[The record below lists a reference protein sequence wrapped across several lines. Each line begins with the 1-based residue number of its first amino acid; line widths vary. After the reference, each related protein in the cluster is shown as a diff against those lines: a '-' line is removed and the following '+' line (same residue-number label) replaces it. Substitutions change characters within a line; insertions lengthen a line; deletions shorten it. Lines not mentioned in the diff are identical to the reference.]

1 MTGLGGIRIIVLIAA
16 LSGTCGIYAVSRQD
30 TLIKSR
36 EAAVAWTALTILPIV
51 AGMIWFISRVV

>member
-1 MTGLGGIRIIVLIAA
+1 MTGLGGIPIIVLIAA

-36 EAAVAWTALTILPIV
+36 EAAIAWTAMAVLPVV
-51 AGMIWFISRVV
+51 AGVIWFISRVV